1 MTACNLSIDYPSL
14 QELKFWKYQKLASF
28 LEESNLEAVAE
39 AVTREKVGG
48 QALCLS
54 PEDMMET
61 FQLASVR
68 VLLRKIKEHYETVCR
83 LEF

>member
-14 QELKFWKYQKLASF
+14 QELKSWKYQKWASF

-48 QALCLS
+48 QALLCPS
-54 PEDMMET
+54 TEHMMET

-68 VLLRKIKEHYETVCR
+68 VLLRKIKQHYETVCR
-83 LEF
+83 